1 MASRISQRIAALDQ
15 PDDVTDEEE
24 IWALIR
30 LSLVVV
36 RVVVFIS
43 IILVSEMM
51 EEYSMYELSI
61 SIWSLIIGIPLF
73 IMLSISIII
82 GDRMVKK
89 GDSSPQKTALLHPI
103 LERV

>member
-1 MASRISQRIAALDQ
+1 MAGRFSQRIAAMDT

-30 LSLVVV
+30 LSLVVF
-36 RVVVFIS
+36 RVVVFVGV
-43 IILVSEMM
+43 ILLSEMM
-51 EEYSMYELSI
+51 EEYSMYGISI
-61 SIWSLIIGIPLF
+61 AIWSLIIGVPLF
-73 IMLSISIII
+73 VMISIGILI

-89 GDSSPQKTALLHPI
+89 SEQSQPETALLHPI